1 MRRVDACYV
10 LVPSGLSGE
19 MKQRNIVK
27 KPLFAISALL
37 LALWVSG
44 CNQIAQYRISEQEIN
59 QALEKHNRYEKNI
72 GVSGLVDAHITL
84 SSLHSQIGREEPD
97 RVTLTGKANVSIS
110 SLFGPQQAEMN
121 LTMKA
126 QPVFNQQEG
135 AVYLKDMELTDIQV
149 QPEKMQ
155 GVLKTLTPYL
165 NQSLKSYFNQKPAW
179 ALSSD
184 RSKAESLAKRFAK
197 GLEVK
202 PGELVIPFTE

>member
-1 MRRVDACYV
+1 
-10 LVPSGLSGE
+10 
-19 MKQRNIVK
+19 MKQRNTVK
-27 KPLFAISALL
+27 KTIFSTSALL
-37 LALWVSG
+37 LALVVSG
-44 CNQIAQYRISEQEIN
+44 CNQIAQYSISEQEIN
-59 QALEKHNRYEKNI
+59 QALAKHHRYEKNI
-72 GVSGLVDAHITL
+72 GVAGLAEAHINL
-84 SSLHSQIGREEPD
+84 HNLHSQIGREEPD
-97 RVTLTGKANVSIS
+97 RVTLTGKADVSIS

-135 AVYLKDMELTDIQV
+135 AIYLKDMELTDIQV
-149 QPEKMQ
+149 QPVKMQ

-179 ALSSD
+179 VLSSD